1 MELGN
6 GPGSYTFTGGHDQDF
21 FVELQP
27 GSYSISGN
35 VSSDGFNLTDV
46 FLSTTKFKNPFFT
59 KGGTIDL
66 FARDSQTSFTQAP
79 TTVTFSQVTDLY
91 VNVNTHLG
99 RLFPDGHFDGSL
111 TVTPLLAVPEPAS
124 SALLLAGIGLLG
136 FMGLRRKR

>member
-27 GSYSISGN
+27 GTYTVSGGVESN
-35 VSSDGFNLTDV
+35 GFNLTDV
-46 FLSTTKFKNPFFT
+46 FLSTTKYHNPFFAR
-59 KGGTIDL
+59 GGTLDL
-66 FARDSQTSFTQAP
+66 FTRDSQTSFTQAP
-79 TTVTFSQVTDLY
+79 TTVTFTQATDLY
-91 VNVNTHLG
+91 VNVNTRMG

-111 TVTPLLAVPEPAS
+111 TIAAVPEPAS